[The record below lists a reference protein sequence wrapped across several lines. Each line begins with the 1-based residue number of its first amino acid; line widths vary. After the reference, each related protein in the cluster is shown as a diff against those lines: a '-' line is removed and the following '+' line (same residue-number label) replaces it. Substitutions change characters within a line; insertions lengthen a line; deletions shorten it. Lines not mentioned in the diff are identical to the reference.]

1 MDEKLSKTD
10 KARATVL
17 WNMFLTGN
25 LKDEFISPEQLETL
39 RTKTFPEWPKDLQ
52 DKLKTFGAELI
63 QPDNAMTDHRPD
75 KPSSIAPVT
84 SSNPPSAPPT
94 TSAKGWQNP
103 AFSQEEMQIL
113 RTVPRNHL
121 TPELRK
127 KAEEHGL
134 TDRPDHKPAL

>member
-17 WNMFLTGN
+17 WNLFLTGN

-63 QPDNAMTDHRPD
+63 QPDTAMTDHRPD
-75 KPSSIAPVT
+75 TTSSIAPVT

-103 AFSQEEMQIL
+103 AFSPEEMRIL
-113 RTVPRNHL
+113 RTVPRNQL
-121 TPELRK
+121 EPELRK